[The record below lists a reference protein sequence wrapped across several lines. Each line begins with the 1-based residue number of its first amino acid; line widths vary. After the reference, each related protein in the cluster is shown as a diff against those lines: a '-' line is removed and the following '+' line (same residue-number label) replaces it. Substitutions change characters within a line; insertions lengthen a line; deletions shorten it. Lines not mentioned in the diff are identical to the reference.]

1 MGLNLGQ
8 GQGEYDQSW
17 VFSSGGDT
25 NEVQRGKPQPLLSYL
40 QAQSGAVDSRGRN
53 NLVHGPPASWTPP
66 RQPSDFHLFYG
77 CQRTKPWEIFV
88 HTLLLDLLF
97 PGTNN

>member
-25 NEVQRGKPQPLLSYL
+25 NEVQRGKPVLSP
-40 QAQSGAVDSRGRN
+40 GAERS
-53 NLVHGPPASWTPP
+53 
-66 RQPSDFHLFYG
+66 
-77 CQRTKPWEIFV
+77 C
-88 HTLLLDLLF
+88 
-97 PGTNN
+97 